1 MENATNEF
9 DPLLLDNQLCFPL
22 YACSRKV
29 VNMYTPYFQPL
40 GITYTQYIVFLV
52 LWETDGVSV
61 RELGQRLYLDSGT
74 LTPLL
79 KKMEEAGFV
88 TRERSRDDGR
98 VVLVHLTEK
107 GRALRKE
114 AEQIP
119 LRLGGC
125 LPLTTEEAKTLHTL
139 LHRLLDTEVPAPE
152 MKEEEA

>member
-1 MENATNEF
+1 M
-9 DPLLLDNQLCFPL
+9 
-22 YACSRKV
+22 V

-52 LWETDGVSV
+52 LCELDGVSV

-88 TRERSRDDGR
+88 TRTRSTDDGR

-107 GRALRKE
+107 GKALR
-114 AEQIP
+114 AEVAEIP

-125 LPLTTEEAKTLHTL
+125 LPLTAEEAQVLHGL
-139 LHRLLDTEVPAPE
+139 LYRLLETPE
-152 MKEEEA
+152 GKED

>member
-1 MENATNEF
+1 MENVTNPY

-29 VNMYTPYFQPL
+29 VNLYTPYFQPL

-79 KKMEEAGFV
+79 KKMEEAGYV

-98 VVLVHLTEK
+98 VVLVHLTEQ
-107 GRALRKE
+107 GRALREKC
-114 AEQIP
+114 AEIP

-125 LPLTTEEAKTLHTL
+125 LPLTNEEAQTLHSL
-139 LHRLLDTEVPAPE
+139 LHRLLDAEPPKAE
-152 MKEEEA
+152 

>member
-1 MENATNEF
+1 M
-9 DPLLLDNQLCFPL
+9 Q
-22 YACSRKV
+22 RKNSPQYV
-29 VNMYTPYFQPL
+29 INSYQKKSKVGPIIL
-40 GITYTQYIVFLV
+40 WAIAGIIFGAGIVLLV

-88 TRERSRDDGR
+88 TRERSTEDGR

-107 GRALRKE
+107 GKALRHD

-125 LPLTTEEAKTLHTL
+125 LPLTTEEAKLLHSL
-139 LHRLLDTEVPAPE
+139 LHRLLEADTT
-152 MKEEEA
+152 M

>member
-1 MENATNEF
+1 METGKNEF

-52 LWETDGVSV
+52 LWENDGVSV
-61 RELGQRLYLDSGT
+61 RELGRRLYLDSGT

-88 TRERSRDDGR
+88 TRTRSAADGR

-107 GRALRKE
+107 GRALRAE
-114 AEQIP
+114 AAEIP
-119 LRLGGC
+119 LRIGGC
-125 LPLTTEEAKTLHTL
+125 LPLSPEEAQVLHGL
-139 LHRLLDTEVPAPE
+139 LYRLLEDEDPE
-152 MKEEEA
+152 Q

>member
-1 MENATNEF
+1 METVRNEF

-29 VNMYTPYFQPL
+29 VNLYTPYFQPL

-79 KKMEEAGFV
+79 KKMEAKGLI
-88 TRERSRDDGR
+88 TRKRDQEDERS
-98 VVLVHLTEK
+98 LIISLTD
-107 GRALRKE
+107 
-114 AEQIP
+114 
-119 LRLGGC
+119 
-125 LPLTTEEAKTLHTL
+125 EAK
-139 LHRLLDTEVPAPE
+139 R
-152 MKEEEA
+152 